1 MRDIQKEY
9 EQKQIEELQK
19 RKMLAE
25 KYKFQP
31 GPIEETNY
39 KVRV

>member
-1 MRDIQKEY
+1 M
-9 EQKQIEELQK
+9 KQAEELAK

-39 KVRV
+39 KVGEKLFTFST